1 MSYFILSF
9 RKYYSV
15 TPCQWLKQY
24 GINQLVTGKP

>member
-24 GINQLVTGKP
+24 GIKYTTGDG